1 MHQRNYLGD
10 ERLRHRID
18 YIKGGISRCI
28 YCGER
33 ADSREHIPSKA
44 FLKKPFPENL
54 YTVPACKKCNN
65 SFSQDELYT
74 RIVIDTLQSTS
85 IHNSLCVCDNGA
97 SAKHPQITES
107 VFKEVSCFKIKSEDA
122 ISPFHFR
129 SDRIKRIVEKLARG
143 HAVYEL
149 SEAFNVGGE
158 GDWLIASSFYSF
170 KPMLSQ
176 ETIDD
181 YDCAVDIRNCLLPEI
196 GSRVYDKIYP
206 IQIPISQ
213 IDENHLC
220 VLRSVLLDW
229 TDIQDGAY
237 RYIAII
243 DGNRIQVNMVID
255 EFLFASVFFVERD
268 DPDCLKE
275 IIRPL
280 EQSTYSLQDV
290 PCALVNATLWHNR

>member
-1 MHQRNYLGD
+1 MRQRNYLGD
-10 ERLRHRID
+10 DRLRHRIN

-28 YCGER
+28 YCGGR
-33 ADSREHIPSKA
+33 ADSREHIPSKT

-54 YTVPACKKCNN
+54 YTVPSCKKCNN

-74 RIVIDTLQSTS
+74 RIVIDTLQSS
-85 IHNSLCVCDNGA
+85 IKQNTLCVCTNSI
-97 SAKHPQITES
+97 SAKYPQISKS
-107 VFKEVSCFKIKSEDA
+107 VFEEISSYITKNETG

-129 SDRIKRIVEKLARG
+129 SDRIKQIVEKLARG

-149 SEAFNVGGE
+149 SEAFNTDEE
-158 GDWLIASSFYSF
+158 GNWLIASSFYSF
-170 KPMLSQ
+170 RPLLSQ

-206 IQIPISQ
+206 VQIPITQ
-213 IDENHLC
+213 IDDNHLC

-243 DGNRIQVNMVID
+243 DGTRIQVNIVID
-255 EFLFASVFFVERD
+255 EFLYASVFFVERD
-268 DPDCLKE
+268 DPDGLIDILK
-275 IIRPL
+275 PL
-280 EQSTYSLQDV
+280 ELSTYSLQAV
-290 PCALVNATLWHNR
+290 PCALVNATLRHNC